1 MFSKISLKIVA
12 IIPVITQIILIIA
25 LTLYFSFTEINSLK
39 NQPYIIYICLGNL
52 LLITF
57 FELFIKIWLNK
68 KIIQLKN
75 TIKKIN
81 DNTWKSSIQWDEINT
96 IENIDQTINFIS
108 DKLINTYQETSNSE
122 VKFKQFLDFLPIG
135 VAVHNL
141 DGIVAFMNPKGKEL
155 LFKQEIDNISAEE
168 LVQNHHVYIRGTDKI
183 YPLEKM
189 PFIQALKGK
198 KVKIDDMEVWH
209 QNQKLTLEVNATP
222 IYNKEGNI
230 IQAIA
235 VFQDITQ
242 HKKTEEILEN
252 YNHILE
258 KQVKE
263 RTIELSNVL
272 DSLAENQRIL
282 ATLMSNLPG
291 MVYRCENNHK
301 WPVTFVSAGAYHL
314 TGYPSKV
321 FHLNHISYA
330 DIIKEED
337 QQLVWQTVQNAIANK
352 KPFECIYR
360 IKTANN
366 EIKWVWEKGQGIF
379 NEKNELLYLEGFISD
394 ITKQKKIEESL
405 MKSEQRF
412 VNLAQAS
419 PVGIFNTDAQGNCLY
434 VNDKWQKIT
443 GLTTEE
449 AREKG
454 WQKALYEEDR
464 EMILEKWYNCA
475 RNNLNFA
482 AEYRFKRPD
491 GSISWVFGQ
500 AVKEKDTNGN
510 IIGFI
515 GTITD
520 ISNLKNVEIE
530 LQKSKEK
537 AEAANKAKSNFIAN
551 MSHELRTPLNSIL
564 GFSQLMLM
572 SPQLPPNQQKRASMI
587 YNSGKNLLTLINNLL
602 NLSKLEAK
610 KTIIQSA
617 YFDIYSLLNEL
628 RDILLIKAQEK
639 GLDLIFEGINNIP
652 QWVYGDDI
660 KLRQILL
667 NILNNAI
674 KFTQKGFVKLSIE
687 VSELLSTNVPIT
699 QKIIKQRD
707 GKEFEVI
714 TPENINIV
722 KTINQ
727 KLTIS
732 HENLK
737 LQYYVLII
745 KIQDTGLG
753 IAKED
758 YDSIFEAF
766 YQTKTGLNAEEGT
779 GLGLTISRE
788 LVELMGGN
796 ITVQSQL
803 NQGTIFHIHLPIA
816 IKSSSLKQNLS
827 PSSDK
832 ILTEQQKE
840 NPSQL
845 TSYSLRVL
853 PQNWVIKFN
862 HATQR
867 GDIKLMANLINEIAL
882 DYPDIANKL
891 QELVNTYNLSKLI
904 SLMETHT

>member
-1 MFSKISLKIVA
+1 MFSKISLKIWA
-12 IIPVITQIILIIA
+12 IILIITQIILIIP
-25 LTLYFSFTEINSLK
+25 LTLYFSFTEIDIFK
-39 NQPYIIYICLGNL
+39 KFPYILYICLGAL
-52 LLITF
+52 FFITLF
-57 FELFIKIWLNK
+57 DLFIKIWINK
-68 KIIQLKN
+68 YVIQLKN

-81 DNTWKSSIQWDEINT
+81 ENTCKSSINWAEINT
-96 IENIDQTINFIS
+96 IYNIDQTLNLIS
-108 DKLINTYQETSNSE
+108 DTLITT
-122 VKFKQFLDFLPIG
+122 
-135 VAVHNL
+135 
-141 DGIVAFMNPKGKEL
+141 
-155 LFKQEIDNISAEE
+155 
-168 LVQNHHVYIRGTDKI
+168 
-183 YPLEKM
+183 
-189 PFIQALKGK
+189 
-198 KVKIDDMEVWH
+198 
-209 QNQKLTLEVNATP
+209 
-222 IYNKEGNI
+222 
-230 IQAIA
+230 
-235 VFQDITQ
+235 FQDITQ

-337 QQLVWQTVQNAIANK
+337 KQLVWQTVQNAIANK

-360 IKTANN
+360 IKTASN

-379 NEKNELLYLEGFISD
+379 NEKNELLYLEGFITD
-394 ITKQKKIEESL
+394 ITKQKQIEESL
-405 MKSEQRF
+405 IKSEQRF

-443 GLTTEE
+443 GLTPEE

-454 WQKALYEEDR
+454 WQKALYEEDKER
-464 EMILEKWYNCA
+464 ILEKWYSCA
-475 RNNLNFA
+475 KNNFNFA

-510 IIGFI
+510 VIGFI

-530 LQKSKEK
+530 LQKNKEK

-572 SPQLPPNQQKRASMI
+572 SPQIPHNQQKRASII
-587 YNSGKNLLTLINNLL
+587 YNSGKHLLSIINNLL
-602 NLSKLEAK
+602 DLSKLEAK
-610 KTIIQSA
+610 KTVIQCS

-639 GLDLIFEGINNIP
+639 GLDLIFEGISDIP
-652 QWVYGDDI
+652 QWVYSDDI

-674 KFTQKGFVKLSIE
+674 KFTKQGFVKLSIE
-687 VSELLSTNVPIT
+687 VSELLSTNVPISH
-699 QKIIKQRD
+699 KIIKQRD

-722 KTINQ
+722 KAINQ

-732 HENLK
+732 HQNLK

-753 IAKED
+753 IAEEE

-803 NQGTIFHIHLPIA
+803 NQGTIFHIRLPIA
-816 IKSSSLKQNLS
+816 IKFSSLKQNSSSELQKKTLS
-827 PSSDK
+827 TSSDT
-832 ILTEQQKE
+832 ILTEQREKSSE
-840 NPSQL
+840 L
-845 TSYSLRVL
+845 TSYSLEVL
-853 PQNWVIKFN
+853 PKNWLKKFN

-867 GDIKLMANLINEIAL
+867 GDIKLMANLINEITL
-882 DYPDIANKL
+882 DYPDIADKL
-891 QELVNTYNLSKLI
+891 QDLVNTYNLSKLI